1 MISLLGKKL
10 TWIIT
15 SIIGLVGG
23 IGAFII
29 NKSASAETVTKSGWL
44 GPFWPPHHN
53 PPPAVP
59 EVNTGWVLLPFVLAI
74 LFFASRHLL
83 QRRGL
88 GSR

>member
-44 GPFWPPHHN
+44 GPLWPPHHN

-59 EVNTGWVLLPFVLAI
+59 ASWSDAIEVPGIAAGI
-74 LFFASRHLL
+74 LELDSVAGIV
-83 QRRGL
+83 Q
-88 GSR
+88 